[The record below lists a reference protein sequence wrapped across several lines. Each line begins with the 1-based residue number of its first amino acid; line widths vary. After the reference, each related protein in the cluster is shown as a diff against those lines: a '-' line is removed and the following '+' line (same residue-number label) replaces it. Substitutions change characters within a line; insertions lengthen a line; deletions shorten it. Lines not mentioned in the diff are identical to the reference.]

1 MAERFAETGQKFS
14 ELVAVMARLRAPGG
28 CPWDRKQT
36 FETIKSYLL
45 EESYEVMETIDREDW
60 RGLQEE
66 LGDLLLQPV
75 FLAEIAAEHGLF
87 TINDSL
93 DAINQKLVRR
103 HPHVFG
109 DAQAETPDDVKVH
122 WDQIKK
128 SEKAQQGGAP
138 PTSILDAV
146 PRNLPA
152 LMEADKVSHKA
163 AGLGFDWPDIGG
175 VLAKV
180 REEAEELAEAHEQRD
195 PQHVEHELG
204 DLLLTVVNLA
214 RRMKVDP
221 EQALRK
227 SNARFRERFAYVEER
242 VAESGVAFAET
253 PLAQMEEWW
262 QEAKRM
268 APQRGEVRPK

>member
-1 MAERFAETGQKFS
+1 MAERFAEAGQKFS

-45 EESYEVMETIDREDW
+45 EESYEVMDAIDREDW

-75 FLAEIAAEHGLF
+75 FFAEIAAEQGLF

-122 WDQIKK
+122 WDRIKK
-128 SEKAQQGGAP
+128 DEKAEQGVAP
-138 PTSILDAV
+138 HVSLLDAV
-146 PRNLPA
+146 PRHLPA
-152 LMEADKVSHKA
+152 LMEADKLSHKA
-163 AGLGFDWPDIGG
+163 AGLGFDWPDIDG

-180 REEAEELAEAHEQRD
+180 REEAEELAAAHEQGD
-195 PQHVEHELG
+195 AQHVEHEVG

-227 SNARFRERFAYVEER
+227 SNARFRERFAHVEER
-242 VAESGVAFAET
+242 VVESGVQFAET

-262 QEAKRM
+262 QEAKRL
-268 APQRGEVRPK
+268 GL

>member
-1 MAERFAETGQKFS
+1 MAERFEEAGKKFS

-36 FETIKSYLL
+36 FETIKTYLL
-45 EESYEVMETIDREDW
+45 EEAYEVMDAIDRKDW

-75 FLAEIAAEHGLF
+75 FFAEMAAEQGLF
-87 TINDSL
+87 TVADSL
-93 DAINQKLVRR
+93 DAINQKLIRR

-109 DAQAETPDDVKVH
+109 DALAETPEDVKVR
-122 WDQIKK
+122 WDQIKNE
-128 SEKAQQGGAP
+128 EKAEQGAAP
-138 PTSILDAV
+138 AASVLDGV

-180 REEAEELAEAHEQRD
+180 REEADELANAREASG
-195 PQHVEHELG
+195 VEHELG
-204 DLLLTVVNLA
+204 DLLFTVVNLA
-214 RRMKVDP
+214 RHLKVDP

-227 SNARFRERFAYVEER
+227 SNARFRRRFAHVEHS
-242 VAESGVAFAET
+242 VASSGKAFPET
-253 PLAQMEEWW
+253 PLEKMEEWW
-262 QEAKRM
+262 QEAKRL
-268 APQRGEVRPK
+268 EN